1 MARLMI
7 LGGGSSQ
14 IPAIKRA
21 KEKGFTVILTDA
33 NPNAPGRSLAQEFVP
48 VSTFDPLGITEAA
61 AQLGVQA
68 LFTLG
73 SDQPVYTAAYAAAQL
88 ELPNPLTPEQ
98 ALNVTNKA
106 PMKELFQ
113 VHHIPTADFRILS
126 SSSDVPE
133 LESLALP
140 WVLKPVDSQGQRGIY
155 LIRDPGELKSL
166 IPQSLAYSRD
176 GRLVLESYYPSQE
189 VTFSGWAGPD
199 STNRSDTQLW
209 TISDRITFD
218 PEKWPQAGLGVCLAH
233 RYPSQFALGQEEE
246 ILALARRIVGAFEL
260 ENTPLYFQFLL
271 GRQGIKV
278 NEIACRL
285 GGAYEDQWIPL
296 VRGIDILDHTLDW
309 YAEALGLPSGSLGPA
324 GPTGYS
330 GPTGTDDPTYPSAPA
345 SDRGAASPTG
355 PDGAAGRCGP
365 SRQKSDQHPIPRASH
380 CVVPLLFAKP
390 GRVEVY
396 GGTEELQIQT
406 GVQSAQF
413 LLPPGTDIGPMKN
426 STQRVGYAI
435 LSGPTPQGV
444 NELVHRTF
452 DILRVENS
460 AGENLLYD
468 TRVESLFPDGV
479 Q

>member
-14 IPAIKRA
+14 IPAIRRA
-21 KEKGFTVILTDA
+21 KERGFTVILADV

-48 VSTFDPLGITEAA
+48 VSTFDPQGITEAA
-61 AQLGVQA
+61 ARLGVQA

-73 SDQPVYTAAYAAAQL
+73 SDQPVYTAAFAAAQL

-98 ALNVTNKA
+98 AHTVTNKA

-113 VHHIPTADFRILS
+113 AHHIPTADFRILS
-126 SSSDVPE
+126 SSSDLPE

-155 LIRDPGELKSL
+155 LIRDPAELKSL

-189 VTFSGWAGPD
+189 VTFSGWAGPN
-199 STNRSDTQLW
+199 SHNPSDTRLW

-218 PEKWPQAGLGVCLAH
+218 PEKWPQVGLGVCLAH
-233 RYPSQFALGQEEE
+233 RYPSQFAQGWEEE
-246 ILALARRIVGAFEL
+246 ILALAHRIVGAFEL

-271 GRQGIKV
+271 GRQGVRV

-296 VRGIDILDHTLDW
+296 VRGIDILEHTLDW
-309 YAEALGLPSGSLGPA
+309 YAGALGLP
-324 GPTGYS
+324 TG
-330 GPTGTDDPTYPSAPA
+330 
-345 SDRGAASPTG
+345 
-355 PDGAAGRCGP
+355 
-365 SRQKSDQHPIPRASH
+365 QKSTKDPRTTASH
-380 CVVPLLFAKP
+380 CLVPLLFTKP
-390 GRVEVY
+390 GRVVTYRGDEKIRS
-396 GGTEELQIQT
+396 LS
-406 GVQSAQF
+406 GVQCAQF

-426 STQRVGYAI
+426 STQRIGYAI
-435 LSGPTPQGV
+435 LSGTTPREV
-444 NELVHRTF
+444 NELAHRTF
-452 DILRVENS
+452 DTLRVENS